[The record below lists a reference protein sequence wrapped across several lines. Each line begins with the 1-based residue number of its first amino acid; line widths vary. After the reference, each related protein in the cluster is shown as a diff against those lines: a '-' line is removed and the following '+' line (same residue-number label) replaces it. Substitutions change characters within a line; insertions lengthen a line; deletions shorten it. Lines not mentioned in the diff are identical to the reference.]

1 MLISYLALLAIVDT
15 IFVIVQARTV
25 QVIYVENRNYPGG
38 PWAYFLDT
46 QYLAINV
53 MFYAS
58 LFVITVM
65 CDLLVVRHLPS
76 PQKSS
81 NFVSNDIFSSGAVGS
96 SGRHR
101 VALWPMLS
109 LHYPVSCSSHP
120 LVGSILYFQSK

>member
-1 MLISYLALLAIVDT
+1 MTYLWKQRRRSWKTAMLISYLALLAIVDT

-58 LFVITVM
+58 LFVITFM
-65 CDLLVVRHLPS
+65 CDLLVVRH
-76 PQKSS
+76 
-81 NFVSNDIFSSGAVGS
+81 
-96 SGRHR
+96 
-101 VALWPMLS
+101 
-109 LHYPVSCSSHP
+109 
-120 LVGSILYFQSK
+120 